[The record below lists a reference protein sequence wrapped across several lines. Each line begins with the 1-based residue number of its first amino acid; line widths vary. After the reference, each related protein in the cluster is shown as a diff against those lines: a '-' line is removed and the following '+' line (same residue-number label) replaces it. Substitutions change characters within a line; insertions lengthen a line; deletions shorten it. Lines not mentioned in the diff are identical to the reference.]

1 LNGMTLS
8 LNLATNKNIK
18 MKKSIYL
25 VFLSVITTFYPLQ
38 PINAQQFPN
47 IVFVFADDMGY
58 GDVSALNPLARTKTP
73 SIDKLVGN
81 GITFTEAHASAS
93 VCTPSRYGLLTGR
106 YAFRSKD
113 AANGIGGFTKPVIE
127 KESETLASVLKKA
140 GYTTACIGKWHLGV
154 GWQTKDGN
162 QPRMNEITGYSNV
175 DFSKK
180 VTGGPNDY
188 GFDYSFIHPASLD
201 IPPYLFLRNHQAV
214 DADMILTTDYYP
226 NRKESTVYA
235 WDKKHSNE
243 QAVYWEKGVWWR
255 QGEMSRSFR
264 VEDCFSEIVKEGVA
278 FIDKQAAE
286 NREKPFFL
294 YLPLTGPHTP
304 WMPSEQFKGKS
315 SAGVYGDFI
324 FDIDD
329 AVAQIKNTLI
339 RNGITEN
346 TILIFSSDNGAY
358 WPQEEVELFAHNSNQ
373 GRKGQKGDVWDGGH
387 RVPLVISWPA
397 KIKEAAICNQLVSLT
412 DFFVTFCELTGQK
425 REVGQGEDSFSF
437 WHVLNGKTEKV
448 VRESM
453 VHHSASGFY
462 GIRMGDWKFIDGLGS
477 GGFSNPSK
485 LIPDEKGPK
494 GQLYNIKKDALE
506 SQNLYFQNPKK
517 VTELS
522 KMMKE
527 IVEKGHSN

>member
-1 LNGMTLS
+1 MRNRLIYIFLTFITAS
-8 LNLATNKNIK
+8 FFCFSAT
-18 MKKSIYL
+18 
-25 VFLSVITTFYPLQ
+25 
-38 PINAQQFPN
+38 AQEKPN

-58 GDVSALNPLARTKTP
+58 GDVSGLNPFARTKTP
-73 SIDKLVGN
+73 AIDKLVGN

-113 AANGIGGFTKPVIE
+113 AANGIGGFTSTVIE
-127 KESETLASVLKKA
+127 PERETLASVLKKA

-162 QPRMNEITGYSNV
+162 QPRLDEITGYSNV

-180 VTGGPNDY
+180 VTAGPNDY

-226 NRKESTVYA
+226 TRQENTVFA

-255 QGEMSRSFR
+255 QGEMSRLFR
-264 VEDCFSEIVKEGVA
+264 VEDCHTKIVNEGVA
-278 FIDKQAAE
+278 FIDKEAAE

-329 AVAQIKNTLI
+329 AVAQIKNALI
-339 RNGITEN
+339 RNGIDEN
-346 TILIFSSDNGAY
+346 TMLIFSSDNGGY

-373 GRKGQKGDVWDGGH
+373 GRKGRKGDVWDGGH
-387 RVPLVISWPA
+387 RVPLIISWPA
-397 KIKEAAICNQLVSLT
+397 KFKQPVTYKHLISLT
-412 DFFVTFCELTGQK
+412 DFFATFCELTGQK
-425 REVGQGEDSFSF
+425 REAGQGEDSFSF
-437 WHVLNGKTEKV
+437 LDVLNGNTEKM

-453 VHHSASGFY
+453 VHHSSGGFY
-462 GIRMGDWKFIDGLGS
+462 GIRLGDWKFIDGLGS

-494 GQLYNIKKDALE
+494 GQLYNVKEDALE
-506 SQNLYFQNPKK
+506 SQNLYFQNPEK
-517 VTELS
+517 VAELS
-522 KMMKE
+522 KIMKE